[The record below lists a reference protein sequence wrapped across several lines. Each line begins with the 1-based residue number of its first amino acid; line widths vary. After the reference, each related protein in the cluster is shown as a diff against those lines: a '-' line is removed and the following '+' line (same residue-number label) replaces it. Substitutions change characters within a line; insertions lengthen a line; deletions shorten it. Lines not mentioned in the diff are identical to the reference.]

1 MTSGGIATFYQPG
14 CDGSVSATSKSQSP
28 ILSDVDIEIKG
39 LCKTFSGKQAV
50 LQNINLSILHGQAVA
65 LIGHNGSGKSTL
77 LRCCLN
83 LVEPTNGT
91 IRLLGC
97 DITSLKGESLR
108 CMRSKVGFIFQRHN
122 LVPRLSVLTNVLHGV
137 QARKKGPKTWLH
149 CLAAQKDREEA
160 MAHLNRVGLA
170 HLASR
175 RVDRLSGGES
185 QRVAIARALMQRPSI
200 MMADEPVASLD
211 PNAGEEVMQLFLD
224 LIKDDGITLLFV
236 SHNLEH
242 ALKYADRI
250 VGLRKGCLKLDT
262 PSKAKSATSLRCL
275 YNNE

>member
-1 MTSGGIATFYQPG
+1 MTSYSVATFFQPSHSA
-14 CDGSVSATSKSQSP
+14 SVHTTTQPQTS

-39 LCKTFSGKQAV
+39 LRKSFDGKRAV
-50 LQNINLSILHGQAVA
+50 LRDINLSISHGQAVA

-83 LVEPTNGT
+83 LVKPTSGT
-91 IRLLGC
+91 IRLLGG
-97 DITSLKGESLR
+97 DITLLKGEPLR
-108 CMRSKVGFIFQRHN
+108 RMRSKIGFIFQRHN
-122 LVPRLSVLTNVLHGV
+122 LVPRLSVLTNVLHGI

-149 CLAAQKDREEA
+149 CLASQQDREEA

-170 HLASR
+170 HLASQ

-185 QRVAIARALMQRPSI
+185 QRVAIARALMQRPNI

-250 VGLRKGCLKLDT
+250 IGLQKGCLKLDT
-262 PSKAKSATSLRCL
+262 PSKAENAMSLRCL
-275 YNNE
+275 YNG

>member
-1 MTSGGIATFYQPG
+1 MTSGGIATSYQP
-14 CDGSVSATSKSQSP
+14 SHSASAPITSQPQTS
-28 ILSDVDIEIKG
+28 ILSDVDIYIKG
-39 LCKTFSGKQAV
+39 LCKTFNGKQAV
-50 LQNINLSILHGQAVA
+50 LKDINLSISHGQAVA

-83 LVEPTNGT
+83 LVKPTSGT
-91 IRLLGC
+91 IRLLGRN
-97 DITSLKGESLR
+97 INTLKSEQLR
-108 CMRSKVGFIFQRHN
+108 CMRSKVGFVFQRHN

-137 QARKKGPKTWLH
+137 QARKKGPQTWLH
-149 CLAAQKDREEA
+149 CLASQQDRKEA
-160 MAHLNRVGLA
+160 MAQLNRVGLA

-224 LIKDDGITLLFV
+224 LIKDEGITLLFV

-250 VGLRKGCLKLDT
+250 IGLKEGCLELDT
-262 PSKAKSATSLRCL
+262 PSAAENIMSLRCL
-275 YNNE
+275 YNG